1 MTRSTVIRRLQSYLN
16 TSYNGPNTI
25 LAEEDDGDITPP
37 CAVIRIGQSEDLG
50 ANQAIVW
57 DFNVMVAVFHDAD
70 DTTITTAESQSEALF
85 SELLQI
91 DDVVNYLAQGGFL
104 VSVWRPLTIE
114 AGREETKWMHVQGF
128 HLIIAPAPS

>member
-16 TSYNGPNTI
+16 TSYNGPITI

-37 CAVIRIGQSEDLG
+37 CAVVRIGQSEDLG

-128 HLIIAPAPS
+128 HLIIAPNPA

>member
-16 TSYNGPNTI
+16 TSYNGPITI

-37 CAVIRIGQSEDLG
+37 CAVVRIGQSEDLG

-91 DDVVNYLAQGGFL
+91 DDVVSYLAQGGFL